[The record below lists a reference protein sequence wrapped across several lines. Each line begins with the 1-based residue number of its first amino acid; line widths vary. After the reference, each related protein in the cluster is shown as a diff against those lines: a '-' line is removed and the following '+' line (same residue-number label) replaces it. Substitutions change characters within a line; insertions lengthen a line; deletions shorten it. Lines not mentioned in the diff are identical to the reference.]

1 MISAVTN
8 ASQSESMLSLC
19 LPTGTPFTCS
29 RLDDEQWKKGLANG
43 LIHPGMKR
51 GEATALWYK
60 SSRQKR
66 HRSIDA
72 ENLTA
77 SRDQALP
84 RPGFAQS
91 PSSSFRSRL
100 A

>member
-1 MISAVTN
+1 
-8 ASQSESMLSLC
+8 ML
-19 LPTGTPFTCS
+19 TW
-29 RLDDEQWKKGLANG
+29 LDDEQWKKGLANG
-43 LIHPGMKR
+43 LIHPDMKR
-51 GEATALWYK
+51 GEAAALGTNRAGR
-60 SSRQKR
+60 SATG
-66 HRSIDA
+66 SIDA

-91 PSSSFRSRL
+91 PSSSRRSRL